1 MLLDHVCFTNETV
14 VLLKCDFYSGRG
26 RRSRTDRFLRVL
38 SQTLSS
44 FSGGLWLFVGS
55 AYVFWKLL
63 AGIRGTL
70 TDRFLRES
78 SVIQQWC
85 QSKRPASNTCSEP
98 LLWWSFQSWK
108 LWKTTEAQIRR
119 FFFPLFFLYLF
130 FHLFI
135 SLTDK
140 GQMVIQSLLE
150 FQNRPPSF
158 HSTPPPRPPPPS
170 PPPRPS
176 RGQARVPVMEQIHQD
191 TF

>member
-1 MLLDHVCFTNETV
+1 MTFTAEEE
-14 VLLKCDFYSGRG
+14 GEAE
-26 RRSRTDRFLRVL
+26 RTDFCESCHKP
-38 SQTLSS
+38 SQA
-44 FSGGLWLFVGS
+44 FRGGLWLFVGS

-70 TDRFLRES
+70 TDGILRES

-108 LWKTTEAQIRR
+108 LWKTTEAQIRCFFSS
-119 FFFPLFFLYLF
+119 FFFFFIYLF

-158 HSTPPPRPPPPS
+158 HSTPPPRPPLPS

>member
-1 MLLDHVCFTNETV
+1 MWLLQRKRKEKQNGQIFASLVTNPLKLFRGLVAFCGLSLCFLET
-14 VLLKCDFYSGRG
+14 
-26 RRSRTDRFLRVL
+26 
-38 SQTLSS
+38 
-44 FSGGLWLFVGS
+44 
-55 AYVFWKLL
+55 
-63 AGIRGTL
+63 IRGTL
-70 TDRFLRES
+70 TDGFLRES

>member
-63 AGIRGTL
+63 GGHWQMGFLGKAVWSSSGVKARG
-70 TDRFLRES
+70 
-78 SVIQQWC
+78 
-85 QSKRPASNTCSEP
+85 RPATHAQNHYSDEAFRAGNSERP
-98 LLWWSFQSWK
+98 QKRKF
-108 LWKTTEAQIRR
+108 AA
-119 FFFPLFFLYLF
+119 FFFLFFFLYLF

>member
-26 RRSRTDRFLRVL
+26 RRSRTNRFLRVL

-44 FSGGLWLFVGS
+44 FSGSLWLFVGS

-70 TDRFLRES
+70 TDGFLRES

-119 FFFPLFFLYLF
+119 FFLYLF

-158 HSTPPPRPPPPS
+158 HSTPPPPPLPS